1 MAGMKA
7 PSGRDLLLLAATALL
22 GACSGSSSETPP
34 QPPVDAGDSGMTGD
48 TNPPDSTTWCGRGAD
63 VANAVA
69 ANGFCLKEYAK
80 VKEARAIAMA
90 PNGDLFVAAPQ
101 AGTPGGASGGPGA
114 IIVLSDDNHDGVAE
128 AHTFLAQ
135 VTDVH
140 GLALGGGYLYF
151 TTQNTVFRTP
161 YTDGQRMATGP
172 AENLNLP
179 SVYQTGGRWTHG
191 LARSQ
196 NGQLITS
203 RGAYAMCGMS
213 MGGEISTIGAGG
225 ALTTMARGFRNP
237 MYLRCHRTDEV
248 CAAMEL
254 GEDQAIN
261 AHEKMIM
268 LKPSTYYGYPC
279 CYTKSAPVPSS
290 AATGM
295 CGDVEQEEATFDL
308 SDTPFGFDWEPGN
321 WDAPYKGGVFV
332 ALHGSA
338 YSSPSWKGAAVVYAP
353 TDPTTHMPTQDW
365 QPFQTG
371 FGPSGSVLDRPTD
384 ITFSL
389 DGRMFIADDTS
400 GRIFWMAPTT
410 LAAPTN

>member
-7 PSGRDLLLLAATALL
+7 PSGRDLLWLAATALL
-22 GACSGSSSETPP
+22 SACSSTPLENPLSDSGS
-34 QPPVDAGDSGMTGD
+34 AGSAGMTGD
-48 TNPPDSTTWCGRGAD
+48 SGTSDDSNPQAATWCERGTT
-63 VANAVA
+63 VAGATA

-80 VKEARAIAMA
+80 VKEARAVVMA

-101 AGTPGGASGGPGA
+101 AATPGGASGGPGA
-114 IIVLSDDNHDGVAE
+114 IILLSDDNHDGVAE

-135 VTDVH
+135 VNDVH
-140 GLALGGGYLYF
+140 GLALGGGFLYF

-161 YTDGQRMATGP
+161 YADGQRMATAKP
-172 AENLNLP
+172 ENLNLP
-179 SVYQTGGRWTHG
+179 AMYGTGGRWTHG

-196 NGQLITS
+196 AGELITS
-203 RGAYAMCGMS
+203 RGAYAMCGSS
-213 MGGEISTIGAGG
+213 MGGDISTIGAGG
-225 ALTTMARGFRNP
+225 ALTTMATGFRNP
-237 MYLRCHRTDEV
+237 MYLRCHRTDDV

-254 GEDQAIN
+254 GEDLAIG

-268 LKPSTYYGYPC
+268 LRPKTFYGFPC
-279 CYTKSAPVPSS
+279 CYTKASPANGNCS
-290 AATGM
+290 
-295 CGDVEQEEATFDL
+295 DVDLEEATFPL

-321 WDAPYKGGVFV
+321 WDGAYKNSVFV

-338 YSSPSWKGAAVVYAP
+338 YSSPAWQGAAIVYAP
-353 TDPTTHMPTQDW
+353 TDPTTHMPTQSW

-371 FGPSGSVLDRPTD
+371 FGYGGSVLERPTD
-384 ITFSL
+384 ITFGS
-389 DGRMFIADDTS
+389 DGRMFIADDQS